1 MPDTNTH
8 TNKAATV
15 ETDNLPPHKSAIRRR
30 SRDKKRLFAD
40 WRFRAYGIFGLSMA
54 GCALLFLL
62 VNIFSTGYSAFRQ
75 TTVTMNF
82 NLDAEVLGVETN
94 SSAEEKLDANVV
106 AVIKK
111 SLYAS
116 FPDVKK
122 RKDKR
127 KLFKLMSLGA
137 ELDLRD
143 YIIEN
148 PESIG
153 TNIEMTVPMSSDAD
167 QYYKAILRGE
177 EIKSRLNDKQQQW
190 LHALLDAEKI
200 TTRFNSDFF
209 TNADSRY
216 PELAGIGGAVIGTF
230 YTLIICLLLAFP
242 LGVGAAIYLEEFSRD
257 SFITRIIEA
266 NINNLAA
273 VPSVIFGLLGLA
285 VILNMF
291 DLPRSTPLVG
301 GIVLALMT
309 LPTIIIACR
318 SAIKAVPP
326 SIREGGL
333 AMGASKV
340 QVVFHHV
347 MPAAMSGTLTGT
359 IIGMAQALGETAPL
373 LMIGMVAFIANAPS
387 TPTDPATAIPV
398 QIYLWAESAERGFVE
413 KTAAAIMVIIIFL
426 IAMNLLAIL
435 VRNRTRVINK

>member
-1 MPDTNTH
+1 MNNKTNFDDKL
-8 TNKAATV
+8 NIKSY
-15 ETDNLPPHKSAIRRR
+15 PQQQKCKSAIRRR
-30 SRDKKRLFAD
+30 SRDKRRLFAD
-40 WRFRAYGIFGLSMA
+40 FRFRAYGILGLSLA

-62 VNIFSTGYSAFRQ
+62 VNIFTTGYDAFRQ
-75 TTVTMNF
+75 TTITLEVQ
-82 NLDAEVLGVETN
+82 LDAETLGISQTSNADEM
-94 SSAEEKLDANVV
+94 LDMNAA

-111 SLYAS
+111 SLYKK
-116 FPDVKK
+116 FPEVSNP
-122 RKDKR
+122 KDKR
-127 KLFKLMSLGA
+127 KLYSLMSLGA
-137 ELDLRD
+137 ELDIRE
-143 YIIEN
+143 YVIAN
-148 PESIG
+148 PHSIG
-153 TNIEMTVPMSSDAD
+153 TVLTLTMPMSSNAD
-167 QYYKAILRGE
+167 QFYKAILHGK
-177 EIKSRLNDKQQQW
+177 EIESRLKPKQQKW
-190 LHALLDAEKI
+190 FNAILDDGKI

-209 TNADSRY
+209 FNADSRY
-216 PELAGIGGAVIGTF
+216 PELAGIGGAVIGTL
-230 YTLIICLLLAFP
+230 YTLLICLLLVFP

-257 SFITRIIEA
+257 SWFTRIIEA

-285 VILNMF
+285 VILNIF

-309 LPTIIIACR
+309 LPTIIISCR
-318 SAIKAVPP
+318 SAIKSVPS

-373 LMIGMVAFIANAPS
+373 LMIGMVAFIANVPG
-387 TPTDPATAIPV
+387 TPTDPATALPV

-413 KTAAAIMVIIIFL
+413 KTAAAIMVIIVFL
-426 IAMNLLAIL
+426 IVMNLLAIV
-435 VRNRTRVINK
+435 VRNKTRVTNK

>member
-1 MPDTNTH
+1 MHN
-8 TNKAATV
+8 
-15 ETDNLPPHKSAIRRR
+15 ENLQSIPEHLSDPKSAIRRR
-30 SRDKKRLFAD
+30 SRDRRRLFAD
-40 WRFRAYGIFGLSMA
+40 LRFRAYGIFGLTLA

-62 VNIFSTGYSAFRQ
+62 GNIFSTGYDAFRQ
-75 TTVTMNF
+75 TVITLEV
-82 NLDAEVLGVETN
+82 NLDADRLGVNQNASRDEL
-94 SSAEEKLDANVV
+94 LDANYP

-111 SLYAS
+111 SLYQI
-116 FPDVKK
+116 FPEIRK

-127 KLFKLMSLGA
+127 KLYALMSLGA

-143 YIIEN
+143 RILADPNIIGE
-148 PESIG
+148 
-153 TNIEMTVPMSSDAD
+153 TVSLTAPMSSDAD
-167 QYYKAILRGE
+167 QYYKAMLRDE
-177 EIKSRLNDKQQQW
+177 TIKSRLNAKQQKW
-190 LHALLDAEKI
+190 FNTMLENGSI

-209 TNADSRY
+209 TRADSRY

-230 YTLIICLLLAFP
+230 YTLFICLIIVFP

-257 SFITRIIEA
+257 TWFTRIIEA

-373 LMIGMVAFIANAPS
+373 LMIGMVAFIAHAPS

-413 KTAAAIMVIIIFL
+413 KTAAAIMVIIVFL
-426 IAMNLLAIL
+426 VAMNLLAIL
-435 VRNRTRVINK
+435 VRNKTRVTNK

>member
-1 MPDTNTH
+1 MPDVIENNTNDT
-8 TNKAATV
+8 ARQ
-15 ETDNLPPHKSAIRRR
+15 HKSAIRRR

-40 WRFRAYGIFGLSMA
+40 WCFRAYGILGLSLA
-54 GCALLFLL
+54 ACALLFLL

-75 TTVTMNF
+75 TIITMDF
-82 NLDAEVLGVETN
+82 NLDAERLGVN
-94 SSAEEKLDANVV
+94 SSASAEEILDANVV
-106 AVIKK
+106 AVIKN
-111 SLYAS
+111 SLYAN

-143 YIIEN
+143 YLIEH
-148 PESIG
+148 PDSIG

-167 QYYKAILRGE
+167 QYYKALLRNNQQQSE
-177 EIKSRLNDKQQQW
+177 EIESRLNDKQQQW
-190 LHALLDAEKI
+190 FHVLLDDGKI
-200 TTRFNSDFF
+200 DMRFNSDFF

-216 PELAGIGGAVIGTF
+216 PELAGIGSAVIGTF
-230 YTLIICLLLAFP
+230 YTLLICLLLAFP
-242 LGVGAAIYLEEFSRD
+242 LGVGAAIYLEEFSGD

-273 VPSVIFGLLGLA
+273 VPSVVFGLLGLA
-285 VILNMF
+285 VILNVF

-301 GIVLALMT
+301 GIVLSLMT

-413 KTAAAIMVIIIFL
+413 KTAAAIMVIIVFL

-435 VRNRTRVINK
+435 VRNKTRVTNK

>member
-1 MPDTNTH
+1 MHNENTDVSTNDNSG
-8 TNKAATV
+8 TNY
-15 ETDNLPPHKSAIRRR
+15 KSAIRRR

-40 WRFRAYGIFGLSMA
+40 FRFRAYGILGLTLA

-75 TTVTMNF
+75 TTITLDF
-82 NLDAEVLGVETN
+82 NLDAEVLGVDA
-94 SSAEEKLDANVV
+94 SASEQAILDANIVTI
-106 AVIKK
+106 IKK
-111 SLYAS
+111 SLYAN
-116 FPDVKK
+116 FPRVKK

-143 YIIEN
+143 ALIEN
-148 PESIG
+148 PQLIG
-153 TNIEMTVPMSSDAD
+153 SNITMTVPMSSDAD

-177 EIKSRLNDKQQQW
+177 EIKSRLNDKQQEW
-190 LHALLDAEKI
+190 FTALLEQQKI

-209 TNADSRY
+209 SNADSRY

-230 YTLIICLLLAFP
+230 YTLFICLLLAFP
-242 LGVGAAIYLEEFSRD
+242 LGVGAAIYLEEFSGD
-257 SFITRIIEA
+257 TFFTRIIEA

-285 VILNMF
+285 VILNVF
-291 DLPRSTPLVG
+291 GLPRSTPLVG

-326 SIREGGL
+326 SIRDGGL

-373 LMIGMVAFIANAPS
+373 LMIGMVAFIANAPG

-435 VRNRTRVINK
+435 VRNRTRVTNK